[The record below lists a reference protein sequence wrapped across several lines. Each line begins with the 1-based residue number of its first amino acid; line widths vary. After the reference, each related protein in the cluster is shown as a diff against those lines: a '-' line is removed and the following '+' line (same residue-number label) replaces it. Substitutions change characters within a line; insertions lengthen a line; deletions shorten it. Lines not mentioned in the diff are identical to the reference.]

1 MKVNCTGRE
10 GLVGD
15 VAKSFGDLNCIFCL
29 LRGDKVDSMA
39 NIGWGKLCWMTIR
52 GLLELRMLFKVKSED
67 GRGMNTSDR
76 GNRVSRMASIRHGE
90 DSAL

>member
-1 MKVNCTGRE
+1 
-10 GLVGD
+10 
-15 VAKSFGDLNCIFCL
+15 
-29 LRGDKVDSMA
+29 
-39 NIGWGKLCWMTIR
+39 MTTR
-52 GLLELRMLFKVKSED
+52 GLLELRMLFEAKSED